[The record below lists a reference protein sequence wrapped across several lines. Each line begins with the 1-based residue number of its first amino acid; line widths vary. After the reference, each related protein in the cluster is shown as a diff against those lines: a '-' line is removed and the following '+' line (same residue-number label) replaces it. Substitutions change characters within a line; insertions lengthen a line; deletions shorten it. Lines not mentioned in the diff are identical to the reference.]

1 MKERSEQL
9 VELALGVLD
18 DAERREL
25 ESELSASGPARA
37 ELASLERS
45 VAELGLASDPLPPSQ
60 ELRAR
65 LLRALDPATR
75 FEGFAER
82 LAGFLDLGAAR
93 TRELLASI
101 AGAASAPWEDDVV
114 PGVRLLHFAGGA
126 RVASAN
132 CGLVRCEPGALYPRH
147 LHQGDEW
154 AFVLQGE
161 GLEDT
166 GRHWQPGDLIRN
178 PAGSA
183 HSLRSVGEEP
193 FVFAIV
199 LHAGIRFS
207 DE

>member
-1 MKERSEQL
+1 MQ
-9 VELALGVLD
+9 LALGILD
-18 DAERREL
+18 DGERREL
-25 ESELSASGPARA
+25 ECELAASEPARA

-45 VAELGLASDPLPPSQ
+45 VAELAAAEHPLRPSP

-93 TRELLASI
+93 ARELLASLAD
-101 AGAASAPWEDDVV
+101 AGSAPWEDDVV
-114 PGVRLLHFAGGA
+114 AGVRLLHFAGGA
-126 RVASAN
+126 RVANAD
-132 CGLVRCEPGALYPRH
+132 CGLVRCEPGVLYPRH

-166 GRHWQPGDLIRN
+166 GRHWEPGDLIRN

-183 HSLRSVGEEP
+183 HSFRSVGEEP

-207 DE
+207 DA